1 MRVMMTW
8 AANFTAPEINEYKT
22 REQHWRLISDAEA
35 AGRGYRGSFTRH
47 GFGVVRRGYVRFRE
61 QHYQRRLRDPVLTT
75 PQPGQT
81 PDNQQGERNEG
92 DDDMGGQFHGPGNQ
106 RVQNARAALETHF

>member
-1 MRVMMTW
+1 VTTTKRGG
-8 AANFTAPEINEYKT
+8 ARPG
-22 REQHWRLISDAEA
+22 
-35 AGRGYRGSFTRH
+35 AG
-47 GFGVVRRGYVRFRE
+47 
-61 QHYQRRLRDPVLTT
+61 
-75 PQPGQT
+75 QPGQT